1 MGTIALHD
9 KKTKKLLTE
18 FEIDDDVINLLKK
31 QSDPSQTFED
41 AIRGGLKK
49 EMEKKCI

>member
-31 QSDPSQTFED
+31 LGIKNFNCLKQRKMSDLSS
-41 AIRGGLKK
+41 
-49 EMEKKCI
+49 ME